1 MRVCRV
7 LLATR
12 PRASCTAVTDCRYEA
27 PSPSPASTSTST
39 STRTSTAPKNARRGV
54 CSHKHKTQPRDA
66 RSLRAPSN
74 SPLSNISLGRG
85 RAQRSSCV
93 KAHEASKGDRRP
105 ADLGVLHHVCLA
117 TAAVV
122 TAKHDRRTTR
132 RAVVVYCIKRTAK
145 KNAKKLQEGAPVR
158 FLTAVGARTT

>member
-54 CSHKHKTQPRDA
+54 CSHKHKTQPRGA
-66 RSLRAPSN
+66 RQAAPHRRD
-74 SPLSNISLGRG
+74 SPLSNISLRRG

-93 KAHEASKGDRRP
+93 TAHEASKRDRRP
-105 ADLGVLHHVCLA
+105 ADLGVLRHVCLA
-117 TAAVV
+117 TAAVA
-122 TAKHDRRTTR
+122 TAKHDRATIR

-145 KNAKKLQEGAPVR
+145 KTQKNCKRGPPSG
-158 FLTAVGARTT
+158 F